1 MFVFRPRLLLP
12 LVLAVGGCD
21 FFTLDEPDDDGSGG
35 SSTSGGTGGSGGSGG
50 ATGGSGGV
58 GGATGGVGGAGGGS
72 GAGAGGAAGDTT
84 TGGAAGT
91 AGSSTGGA
99 GTGGMA
105 GAAGDAAGMSGSG
118 ASGAGAGGA
127 SGDGGTAG
135 TGGGAGAG
143 AGGSG
148 GGGPASCDA
157 IQAQA
162 YNGHCYLLNT
172 GAATWSNAR
181 AACMSRSPGGHLVT
195 ITSQGEQDF
204 VWGLAMQNVW
214 MGATDGL
221 ADDAPGNGTP
231 STWITGEDIMQFN
244 GWTSGEPNNYEK
256 TCPSGSGTCYEHC
269 GFMQESSSGAWND
282 DICGFEMPY
291 LCEWDTG
298 G

>member
-1 MFVFRPRLLLP
+1 MLIFRPRLLLP
-12 LVLAVGGCD
+12 LALAVGGCD
-21 FFTLDEPDDDGSGG
+21 FFTLDEPDDEGSGG
-35 SSTSGGTGGSGGSGG
+35 SAATGGTGGSGGSGG
-50 ATGGSGGV
+50 VTGGSSGV

-72 GAGAGGAAGDTT
+72 GAGAGGTAGDTSA
-84 TGGAAGT
+84 GGMAGT
-91 AGSSTGGA
+91 AGSSVGGA
-99 GTGGMA
+99 GTGGKA
-105 GAAGDAAGMSGSG
+105 GAAGDAAGMAGSG
-118 ASGAGAGGA
+118 AAGADAGGA
-127 SGDGGTAG
+127 SGDGGTSG
-135 TGGGAGAG
+135 TTGGAG

-162 YNGHCYLLNT
+162 YDGHCYLLNT

-204 VWGLAMQNVW
+204 VWGLAMQDVW
-214 MGATDGL
+214 IGATDGL
-221 ADDAPGNGTP
+221 ADDAPGNGMP
-231 STWITGEDIMQFN
+231 SMWITGEDIAQFN

-269 GFMQESSSGAWND
+269 GFLQMSSSGAWND
-282 DICGFEMPY
+282 DICGFDKPY
-291 LCEWDTG
+291 VCEWDTG